1 MPDAVMD
8 ASAVLAYL
16 GQEPGSDAVE
26 GLLARSMLSAVNL
39 SEVVAKLV
47 GRGADPT
54 LAREIVE
61 SLGCETVAVGFD
73 LAFRAGTLEP
83 QTRAQGLSLG
93 DRSCLALAE
102 REGVPAVTADRA
114 WRGLTLPIVVTLIR

>member
-16 GQEPGSDAVE
+16 RREPGSDTVE

-39 SEVVAKLV
+39 TEVVAKLV
-47 GRGADPT
+47 QRGVDPP

-61 SLGCETVAVGFD
+61 SLGCETVSVGFD

-83 QTRAQGLSLG
+83 ETRTLGLSLG

-102 REGVPAVTADRA
+102 QEGVPAVTADRA
-114 WRGLTLPIVVTLIR
+114 WSRLTLPIAVTLIR

>member
-1 MPDAVMD
+1 MPEAVMD

-16 GQEPGSDAVE
+16 RQEPGSDAVE
-26 GLLARSMLSAVNL
+26 SLLARSMLSAVNL
-39 SEVVAKLV
+39 TEVVAKLV
-47 GRGADPT
+47 QRGAESA

-61 SLGCETVAVGFD
+61 SLGCETVSVGFD

-83 QTRAQGLSLG
+83 ETRALGLSLG

-102 REGVPAVTADRA
+102 REGVPAVTADRV
-114 WRGLTLPIVVTLIR
+114 WSRLTLPISVTVIR